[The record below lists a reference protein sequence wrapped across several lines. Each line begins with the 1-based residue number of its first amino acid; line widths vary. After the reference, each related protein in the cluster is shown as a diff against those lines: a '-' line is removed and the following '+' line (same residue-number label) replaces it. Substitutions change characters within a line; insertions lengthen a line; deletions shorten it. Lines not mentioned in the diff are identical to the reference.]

1 MALFQQFS
9 SRFFPKYPVPLFMNA
24 MVKDKRETHTFENSN
39 LTKYWPHNAMNYGKT
54 GRWLLKKRKSE
65 K

>member
-1 MALFQQFS
+1 MLPV
-9 SRFFPKYPVPLFMNA
+9 RKTVPLFMNA

-39 LTKYWPHNAMNYGKT
+39 LTKYWPHNAKNYGKT